1 MGQPVNFAPV
11 ISSQD
16 QDKKNKLEIDL
27 NININSKWLIII
39 LN

>member
-11 ISSQD
+11 ISSPD

-27 NININSKWLIII
+27 NININSK
-39 LN
+39 

>member
-11 ISSQD
+11 ISSQG

-27 NININSKWLIII
+27 NVNINSK
-39 LN
+39 